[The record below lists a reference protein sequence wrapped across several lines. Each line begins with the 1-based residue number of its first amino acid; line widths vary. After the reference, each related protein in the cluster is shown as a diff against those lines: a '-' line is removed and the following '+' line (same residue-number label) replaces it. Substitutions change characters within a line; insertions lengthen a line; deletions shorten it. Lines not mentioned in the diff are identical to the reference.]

1 MKKERD
7 TLLYLHDMLIGI
19 NRVIEYTSG
28 LTYDAFFFD
37 NKTIDAVLRNL
48 EVIGEASN
56 KVANEIK
63 EKHPDFP
70 WDQMYFMRNKMI
82 HEYFGIDLE
91 IIWDIIKNHLRANQ
105 AELEAIIKN
114 ETKDS

>member
-7 TLLYLHDMLIGI
+7 TLLYLHDMLTGI
-19 NRVIEYTSG
+19 NRIIEYTTSM
-28 LTYDAFFFD
+28 TYDAFFFD

-56 KVANEIK
+56 KVATEVK

-91 IIWDIIKNHLRANQ
+91 IIWDIIQHHLPQNRIELIEIINQ
-105 AELEAIIKN
+105 EI
-114 ETKDS
+114 